1 MTAACRQQVDAVV
14 LDTVAPPRVV
24 DEEHPLVGDREQAR
38 LAERLGAFRLRFDRC
53 VRATIGRDTVA
64 ILCFPEPAA

>member
-1 MTAACRQQVDAVV
+1 
-14 LDTVAPPRVV
+14 VV

-38 LAERLGAFRLRFDRC
+38 PAERLGAFRLRFDRC